1 VSTPAIPLEGNIGS
15 LHLSSFDCQRRQ
27 HQLLDHAD
35 HRIRAEGRPL
45 ASYSNKPIYHP
56 STSITHK
63 MPSFKCI
70 ACLEKFTDAAEFK
83 THKRECRANRLAYLK
98 IRAIRLDPKGKCSNS
113 PFVSFKVLI
122 TLPDK
127 KCQDKIGIRFE
138 YVRDMGNFSD
148 TECILK
154 KNMRSQLRGKR
165 YLTEELV
172 SNLGR
177 SSNDELSERRDME
190 KRRVMNMEN
199 QKDLDS
205 RNTLR
210 KRSLP
215 DPDATHSHKKS
226 RRSDSSPLESLPGP
240 STRSPTRN
248 QNSANPSNLSNSTS
262 QNTGEPNADNQG
274 VANESNRPLEA
285 SEDTD
290 HGSTR
295 FDAAFAAW
303 LEGEKVSKAA
313 IGRLVKDP
321 TLQPLA
327 DLMTRDYVES
337 LRTDSADEVKD
348 RDKDEE
354 WVSTISG
361 TPLSDIF
368 S

>member
-1 VSTPAIPLEGNIGS
+1 VPRSLNHTNANVAQIDLRISRSGPYVWTQRVSAVT
-15 LHLSSFDCQRRQ
+15 
-27 HQLLDHAD
+27 AD
-35 HRIRAEGRPL
+35 IVL
-45 ASYSNKPIYHP
+45 
-56 STSITHK
+56 
-63 MPSFKCI
+63 FK
-70 ACLEKFTDAAEFK
+70 L
-83 THKRECRANRLAYLK
+83 
-98 IRAIRLDPKGKCSNS
+98 
-113 PFVSFKVLI
+113 LI

-127 KCQDKIGIRFE
+127 KSQDKIGIRFE

-148 TECILK
+148 AECILK

-165 YLTEELV
+165 YLTEEFV

-177 SSNDELSERRDME
+177 SSDDGLFERRDME
-190 KRRVMNMEN
+190 KRRVLEKEN

-205 RNTLR
+205 GNTSR

-226 RRSDSSPLESLPGP
+226 RRSDSSPLESLPEP
-240 STRSPTRN
+240 STINPTRN
-248 QNSANPSNLSNSTS
+248 QNSANPSNLGNATS
-262 QNTGEPNADNQG
+262 QNISQTDADNQG
-274 VANESNRPLEA
+274 VANASNRSLEA
-285 SEDTD
+285 SEDAD

-321 TLQPLA
+321 TLQPLT

-337 LRTDSADEVKD
+337 LRINSGDEIE
-348 RDKDEE
+348 DEDE
-354 WVSTISG
+354 QWVSTISG
-361 TPLSDIF
+361 MSLSDIF